1 MAYAAD
7 RRICDAD
14 SHILETWDWVDRHA
28 DPDIRDRLR
37 PLGLRS
43 AGAGA
48 AKAIDR
54 AIERVAQG
62 EAAEAVR
69 ENVVSG
75 PKGWAAYGAF
85 DRAERRR
92 ALDDLGF
99 ERQLVFSTFSGNQYF
114 DHEDLAVQYGGLRA
128 HNRAM
133 AAFCD
138 GDDRLIAVAQVTLED
153 TERALKEI
161 DYALELGC
169 GAFWMP
175 AKPAG
180 GRSPGHPDLD
190 PVWARL
196 EERGTPFML
205 HIGPGSRVLP
215 PEYSENGK
223 PKPTDWLGG
232 GENLRFRDYMVLSF
246 APQMFLSA
254 LVYDGVFERFPGLRG
269 GVIELGGGWVPE
281 FLRSLDLAHRMFRKT
296 DPACTDMTMAPSD
309 YIRRA
314 VKFTPFPSEDV
325 GRMIRDAGPELFL
338 FSSDYPH
345 PEGGKD
351 PIGRFEA
358 TMPDVDE
365 SARDLFY
372 AGNFDAMM
380 GPRTPA
386 TPLRAPVAA

>member
-1 MAYAAD
+1 MPYAS

-14 SHILETWDWVDRHA
+14 SHILEAWDWVNAHA
-28 DPDIRDRLR
+28 DPDIRERLR
-37 PLGLRS
+37 PLGLKS

-54 AIERVAQG
+54 AMARVADGGG
-62 EAAEAVR
+62 EAVTD
-69 ENVVSG
+69 NVVAG

-85 DRAERRR
+85 DGAERRR

-99 ERQLVFSTFSGNQYF
+99 ERQLVFSTFSANQYL

-133 AAFCD
+133 AAFCA

-153 TERALKEI
+153 TERALAEI

-169 GAFWMP
+169 GAFWIP

-180 GRSPGHPDLD
+180 ARSPGHPDLD

-196 EERGTPFML
+196 EATRTPFML
-205 HIGPGSRVLP
+205 HIGPASRVLP
-215 PEYSENGK
+215 PEYQYNGMA
-223 PKPTDWLGG
+223 PVTDWLGG

-269 GVIELGGGWVPE
+269 GVIELGAGWVPE
-281 FLRSLDLAHRMFRKT
+281 FLRSLDAAHRMFRKT
-296 DPACTDMTMAPSD
+296 DPAATSMYMKPSE
-309 YIRRA
+309 YLRRA
-314 VKFTPFPSEDV
+314 VRFTPFPGEDV
-325 GRMIRDAGPELFL
+325 GRIIRDSAPELYL

-345 PEGGKD
+345 PEGTKD

-358 TMPDVDE
+358 TMEGLDEDV
-365 SARDLFY
+365 RDAFY
-372 AGNFDAMM
+372 AGNFDDMM
-380 GPRTPA
+380 GGAPVE
-386 TPLRAPVAA
+386 PLRAPVAA

>member
-1 MAYAAD
+1 MAYGTG
-7 RRICDAD
+7 RRYCDAD
-14 SHILETWDWVDRHA
+14 SHILKTWNWIDRHA
-28 DPDIRDRLR
+28 DPEIRERLR

-62 EAAEAVR
+62 DAAEAVR

-75 PKGWAAYGAF
+75 PKGWAAFGAF
-85 DRAERRR
+85 DRAERTR

-133 AAFCD
+133 AAFCA
-138 GDDRLIAVAQVTLED
+138 DDPRLIAVAQVSLED
-153 TERALKEI
+153 TAKALAEI

-180 GRSPGHPDLD
+180 ERSPGHADLD

-196 EERGTPFML
+196 EETGTPFML
-205 HIGPGSRVLP
+205 HIGPASKVMP
-215 PEYSENGK
+215 PEYKENGK
-223 PKPTDWLGG
+223 APVTDWLGG

-254 LVYDGVFERFPGLRG
+254 LVYDGVFERFPALRG
-269 GVIELGGGWVPE
+269 GVIELGAGWVPE
-281 FLRSLDLAHRMFRKT
+281 FLRSLDAAQRMFRKT
-296 DPACTDMTMAPSD
+296 DPSATEMSIKASD

-314 VKFTPFPSEDV
+314 VKFTPFPGEDV
-325 GRMIRDAGPELFL
+325 GRMMRDAGPELFV

-345 PEGGKD
+345 PEGGRD
-351 PIGRFEA
+351 PIGKFEA
-358 TMPDVDE
+358 TMEGIDE
-365 SARDLFY
+365 AARDLFY
-372 AGNFDAMM
+372 SGNFDAMM
-380 GPRTPA
+380 GGAKVQPMRT
-386 TPLRAPVAA
+386 PVAA

>member
-1 MAYAAD
+1 MAYATG
-7 RRICDAD
+7 RRYCDAD
-14 SHILETWDWVDRHA
+14 SHILETWDWVNAHA

-37 PLGLRS
+37 PLGLKS

-48 AKAIDR
+48 SNAIDKAMAR
-54 AIERVAQG
+54 VQQGDAAPAIRD
-62 EAAEAVR
+62 
-69 ENVVSG
+69 NVVAG

-85 DRAERRR
+85 DTAERTR

-99 ERQLVFSTFSGNQYF
+99 ERQLVFSTFSANQYL

-133 AAFCD
+133 AAFCK
-138 GDDRLIAVAQVTLED
+138 GDPRLIAVAQVTLED

-169 GAFWMP
+169 GAFWLP

-180 GRSPGHPDLD
+180 ERSPGHPDLD
-190 PVWARL
+190 PVWAKL
-196 EERGTPFML
+196 EASGKPFML
-205 HIGPGSRVLP
+205 HIGPASKPLP
-215 PEYSENGK
+215 PEYKNNGH
-223 PKPTDWLGG
+223 PPVTDWLGG

-246 APQMFLSA
+246 APQMFLTA

-269 GVIELGGGWVPE
+269 GVIELGAGWVPE
-281 FLRSLDLAHRMFRKT
+281 FLRSLDAAQRMFRKT
-296 DPACTDMTMAPSD
+296 DPAATSMSVKASD

-314 VKFTPFPSEDV
+314 VKFTPFPGEDV
-325 GRMIRDAGPELFL
+325 GRMMQDAGPELFV

-351 PIGRFEA
+351 PIGKFEA
-358 TMPDVDE
+358 TMGEIDE
-365 SARDLFY
+365 RARDLFY
-372 AGNFDAMM
+372 AENFDAMM
-380 GPRTPA
+380 GGVPA
-386 TPLRAPVAA
+386 QPLRAPVAA

>member
-1 MAYAAD
+1 MAYAQD

-14 SHILETWDWVDRHA
+14 SHILETWDWVNAHA
-28 DPDIRDRLR
+28 DPDIRERLR
-37 PLGLRS
+37 PLGLKS

-48 AKAIDR
+48 SNAIDK
-54 AIERVAQG
+54 AMTRVAEGGQ
-62 EAAEAVR
+62 AVTD
-69 ENVVSG
+69 NVVAG
-75 PKGWAAYGAF
+75 PKGWTAYGAF
-85 DRAERRR
+85 DTAERRR

-99 ERQLVFSTFSGNQYF
+99 SRQLVFSTFSANQYL

-133 AAFCD
+133 AAFCR
-138 GDDRLIAVAQVTLED
+138 GDERLIAVAQVTLED
-153 TERALKEI
+153 TQRALAEI

-180 GRSPGHPDLD
+180 ERSPGHPDLD

-196 EERGTPFML
+196 EETKTPFML
-205 HIGPGSRVLP
+205 HIGPASKVTP
-215 PEYSENGK
+215 PEYKNNGK
-223 PKPTDWLGG
+223 PPVTDWLGG

-269 GVIELGGGWVPE
+269 GVIELGAGWVPE
-281 FLRSLDLAHRMFRKT
+281 FLRSLDMAHRTFRKT
-296 DPACTDMTMAPSD
+296 DPSVSGMSMKPSD

-314 VKFTPFPSEDV
+314 VRFTPFPGEDV

-345 PEGGKD
+345 PEGTKD

-358 TMPDVDE
+358 TMEGIDDA
-365 SARDLFY
+365 ARDLFY
-372 AGNFDAMM
+372 ADNFDVMM
-380 GPRTPA
+380 GG
-386 TPLRAPVAA
+386 APVSPPRASVAA